1 MTAPLNPS
9 KSSAA
14 PFLSDPSSEREGLVV
29 LAVHG
34 GAGGDGPW
42 RGMTDADPQRIVCMR
57 TLLADLG
64 AQLASGELTATEAV
78 TLAVEAMEDEPLFNA
93 GKGSVLDEHCE
104 VSMDASIMQGS
115 DQAAG
120 AVIGMKSTRNPIR
133 AAHRLLNKGWP
144 VMLTG
149 SAGDKFAEQEGLEQV
164 DLAWLKTDLRL
175 AQWTKWKNH
184 RLRPGATDEEDA
196 LLDHDGDDDGWGTV
210 GAVAMDA
217 DGNLAAATS
226 TGGMTGKPVGRV
238 GDTGI
243 IGAGTWADS
252 TIAVSCTGVG
262 EAFIRT
268 AAAHSMAVHHQTL
281 SLVQA
286 AERVL
291 EDVKPFE
298 GRGGLIALNA
308 KGDVVMPFQTMLMY
322 RGVYQDGETQ
332 VGIGPEFIQS

>member
-1 MTAPLNPS
+1 M
-9 KSSAA
+9 
-14 PFLSDPSSEREGLVV
+14 VV

-42 RGMTDADPQRIVCMR
+42 RGMTDADPQRVACMQA
-57 TLLADLG
+57 LLTDLG
-64 AQLASGELTATEAV
+64 KRLAQGELTATEAV

-93 GKGSVLDEHCE
+93 GKGSVLDENGE
-104 VSMDASIMQGS
+104 VSMDASIMRGV

-120 AVIGMKSTRNPIR
+120 AVIGVKASRHPIR
-133 AAHRLLNKGWP
+133 VAHHLLAKGWP

-149 SAGDKFAEQEGLEQV
+149 SAGDRFGEEEGVEQV
-164 DLAWLKTDLRL
+164 ELPWLKTELRQ
-175 AQWTKWKNH
+175 AQWAKWKDQ

-196 LLDHDGDDDGWGTV
+196 LLDHDGDEDGWGTV
-210 GAVAMDA
+210 GAVALDVH
-217 DGNLAAATS
+217 GNVAAATS

-243 IGAGTWADS
+243 IGAGTWADAS
-252 TIAVSCTGVG
+252 IAVSCTGIG

-268 AAAHSMAVHHQTL
+268 AAAHSMAIHHRTM
-281 SLVQA
+281 SLPQA

-291 EDVKPFE
+291 NEVEPFG
-298 GRGGLIALNA
+298 GRGGLIALNSQ
-308 KGDVVMPFQTMLMY
+308 GDVVMPFQTMLMY
-322 RGVYQDGETQ
+322 RGVFQDGEVK